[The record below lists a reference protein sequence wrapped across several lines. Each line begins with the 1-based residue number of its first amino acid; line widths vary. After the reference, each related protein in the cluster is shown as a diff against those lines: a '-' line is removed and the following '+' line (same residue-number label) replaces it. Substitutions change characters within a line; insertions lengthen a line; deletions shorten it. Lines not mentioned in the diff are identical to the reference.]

1 MTNEEWEHIKNTV
14 YGDLY
19 PTKLIKDLTLD
30 EVEEELKQPSSE
42 IKGLIESFLVNAETD
57 NKA

>member
-1 MTNEEWEHIKNTV
+1 MTNEEYEYLKNTV

-30 EVEEELKQPSSE
+30 EVEEELKHSSSE
-42 IKGLIESFLVNAETD
+42 IKDLIESFLVNAETD